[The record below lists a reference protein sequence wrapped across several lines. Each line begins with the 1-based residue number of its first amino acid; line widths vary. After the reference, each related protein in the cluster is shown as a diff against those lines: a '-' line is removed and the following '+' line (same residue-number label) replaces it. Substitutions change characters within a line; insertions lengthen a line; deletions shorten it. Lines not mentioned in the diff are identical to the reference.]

1 MKYGVI
7 LARFQ
12 PIHNGH
18 LALIKKACSEN
29 DKVLLLVGSADK
41 VNKRNPIPIK
51 VRIKLLE
58 TALEDEGLLSR
69 CIIQPLNDLTDN
81 SQDWGFYL
89 YANIVSIIKESS
101 FNIYYSDGYEIIT
114 TWFPK
119 FMLRDY
125 ISMTLMAREQ
135 VEEGISATAVRDA
148 IRNDLE
154 LVPRCVIDAKFY
166 LKEFILLHE
175 SINN

>member
-1 MKYGVI
+1 M
-7 LARFQ
+7 R
-12 PIHNGH
+12 
-18 LALIKKACSEN
+18 LITLKI
-29 DKVLLLVGSADK
+29 G
-41 VNKRNPIPIK
+41 
-51 VRIKLLE
+51 
-58 TALEDEGLLSR
+58 
-69 CIIQPLNDLTDN
+69 
-81 SQDWGFYL
+81 GFYL

-135 VEEGISATAVRDA
+135 VEEGISATTVRNA
-148 IRNDLE
+148 IRNDLDLE
-154 LVPRCVIDAKFY
+154 GLVPKCVIDAKFY

>member
-41 VNKRNPIPIK
+41 VNKRNPIK

-69 CIIQPLNDLTDN
+69 CIIHPLNDLTDN
-81 SQDWGFYL
+81 SQDWG
-89 YANIVSIIKESS
+89 
-101 FNIYYSDGYEIIT
+101 
-114 TWFPK
+114 
-119 FMLRDY
+119 
-125 ISMTLMAREQ
+125 
-135 VEEGISATAVRDA
+135 
-148 IRNDLE
+148 
-154 LVPRCVIDAKFY
+154 C
-166 LKEFILLHE
+166 
-175 SINN
+175 